1 MTDSQSEFVRVLT
14 IKAANGEERRMQ
26 FPVKLDLLR
35 PKRPRTTFTDEQL
48 ATLEDAF
55 RTNGYLTGASRSQL
69 AEKLGLS
76 DTQVKVWF
84 QNRRTKDRRKVP
96 LHSKSIGQVD
106 SSADKKEHTMN
117 TSMSFPILAQ
127 NSLNAIPGSSSLF
140 YPNVS
145 FPNIIDYTLY
155 PSSNTLTSLY
165 FRSCS

>member
-96 LHSKSIGQVD
+96 LHSK
-106 SSADKKEHTMN
+106 
-117 TSMSFPILAQ
+117 
-127 NSLNAIPGSSSLF
+127 
-140 YPNVS
+140 
-145 FPNIIDYTLY
+145 
-155 PSSNTLTSLY
+155 
-165 FRSCS
+165 